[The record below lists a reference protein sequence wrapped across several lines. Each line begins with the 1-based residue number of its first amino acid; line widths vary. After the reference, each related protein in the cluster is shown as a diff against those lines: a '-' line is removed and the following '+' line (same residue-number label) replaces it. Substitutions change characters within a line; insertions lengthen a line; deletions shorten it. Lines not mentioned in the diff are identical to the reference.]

1 MMNFVYL
8 MNKTFKRTF
17 TYLLIGVLT
26 TYAFISQAAVQQ
38 DSKGGKQENKSE
50 QTQRKDDSKKQV
62 KEVPKS
68 RKQDRPE
75 PVRQQKK

>member
-1 MMNFVYL
+1 

-17 TYLLIGVLT
+17 NFLLIGVLT
-26 TYAFISQAAVQQ
+26 TYAFISQAAIQQ
-38 DSKGGKQENKSE
+38 DRKGGKNSNRTE
-50 QTQRKDDSKKQV
+50 QTQRKDDSKKEV

-75 PVRQQKK
+75 PVRQHKK

>member
-1 MMNFVYL
+1 

-26 TYAFISQAAVQQ
+26 SYALVSQATIQQ
-38 DSKGGKQENKSE
+38 DRKDGKSNNRAE
-50 QTQRKDDSKKQV
+50 QTQKRDEPKKQV

-75 PVRQQKK
+75 PVKQNKK

>member
-1 MMNFVYL
+1 

-17 TYLLIGVLT
+17 TFLLIGVLT
-26 TYAFISQAAVQQ
+26 SYAFISQAAIQQ
-38 DSKGGKQENKSE
+38 DRKGGKNGNRTE
-50 QTQRKDDSKKQV
+50 QAQRRDDSRKPV

-75 PVRQQKK
+75 PVKRNKR